1 MIASPA
7 LFTPSAPCTSQVV
20 PFQRASREASVAIAA
35 EGISMV
41 YCNGDQRFQAL
52 DSVDLKVKKGDIH
65 LLMGPSGSGK
75 TTLLTILAGLLRP
88 TAGKICLMGQDITQ
102 MSDGKLA
109 QFRLNSVGFI
119 FQDCNLF
126 PALTAVENI
135 EVALKLKGIRGRKA
149 RKEAMDLLAAV
160 GIADKANNKPR
171 NLSGGQKQRVAI
183 ARALA
188 GDPEIIV
195 ADEPTAALD
204 SHSGQAVV
212 ELLRRLAKESGHT
225 VLMVTH
231 DPRTLHIAD
240 QISYLEDGIL
250 SKRDRAD
257 LQLVS

>member
-7 LFTPSAPCTSQVV
+7 LFTPSAPCSSQVV
-20 PFQRASREASVAIAA
+20 PFQRAARDSSVAIAA
-35 EGISMV
+35 TDVSMV
-41 YCNGDQRFQAL
+41 YCNGDQQFQAL
-52 DSVDLKVKKGDIH
+52 KSVDLKVRKGDIH

-75 TTLLTILAGLLRP
+75 TTFLTILAGLLRP
-88 TAGKICLMGQDITQ
+88 TSGNVCLMGQDITQ
-102 MSDGKLA
+102 MSNSKLA
-109 QFRLNSVGFI
+109 RFRLNHVGFI

-135 EVALKLKGIRGRKA
+135 EVALNLKGIRGRTA
-149 RKEAMDLLAAV
+149 RRQAMDLLATV
-160 GIADKANNKPR
+160 GIADKASNKPR

-188 GDPEIIV
+188 GDPQLIV

-240 QISYLEDGIL
+240 QISYLEDGVL
-250 SKRDRAD
+250 SKRDRAE
-257 LQLVS
+257 LQLAS